1 MEKKLEVKNLQI
13 SFRTQGGILKA
24 VRNISFDLYKGE
36 TLAIVGESGSGK
48 SVTSKAVMGILA
60 GNGMIESG
68 KIIYDGKDLVRIPEE
83 EMVKALSGMK
93 GVVVMDKAEGYS
105 ALGGP
110 LGADVKAAL
119 FGRTN
124 AVVLNIVYGLGGRDV
139 RVESIEEAYDRLFA
153 AVEAGGVPF
162 GYDYLGLRK

>member
-1 MEKKLEVKNLQI
+1 M
-13 SFRTQGGILKA
+13 
-24 VRNISFDLYKGE
+24 
-36 TLAIVGESGSGK
+36 SGRK
-48 SVTSKAVMGILA
+48 Y
-60 GNGMIESG
+60 GMIEEYKMEDAEYAMVIIGSSAGTAKDAVDKMRAEG
-68 KIIYDGKDLVRIPEE
+68 KKVGLVKVRVYRPFPEE

-105 ALGGP
+105 AIGGP
-110 LGADVKAAL
+110 LGADTKAAL